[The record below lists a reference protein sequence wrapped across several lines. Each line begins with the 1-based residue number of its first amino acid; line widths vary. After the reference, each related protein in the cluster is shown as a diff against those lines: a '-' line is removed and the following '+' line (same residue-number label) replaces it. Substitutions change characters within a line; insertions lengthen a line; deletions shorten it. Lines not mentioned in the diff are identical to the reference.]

1 MQEGLNKNGHSPMFI
16 KKEKLDTMD
25 MFFLNILDK
34 EILVHP
40 SWWTLK

>member
-1 MQEGLNKNGHSPMFI
+1 MFV
-16 KKEKLDTMD
+16 KKEKLDTVD
-25 MFFLNILDK
+25 MFFLNILDN